1 MKFEQLI
8 ASDALIPSLPATV
21 ARIFGE
27 FQKPEPNIREI
38 TALVSGEMGL
48 TVRVLRL
55 LNSARFGSGGRIGTV
70 EAAIPLLGLKATKQ
84 LVSAAAVGGAF
95 RVVHG
100 VDMSEFWRHSLDVA
114 KIAQSLA
121 DSMRQ
126 DKGLAFTAGLLH
138 GVGDLVMKMAMP
150 DEPCMQANFSSDSGR
165 HANQV
170 AALGYSY
177 ADVGAAFAAKWR
189 FPQEIVDAI
198 QHHPDPQDDVEVDTL
213 AGILYLASWSSV
225 AHELAQDVPSLV
237 AQYPRRVAD
246 AIGCSE
252 GEERLCTQNP
262 IEWTGPEEAGD
273 FA

>member
-8 ASDALIPSLPATV
+8 ASDTLIPSLPVTV
-21 ARIFGE
+21 ALIFGE
-27 FQKPEPNIREI
+27 FQKPEPNIRQI
-38 TALVSGEMGL
+38 TNLVSSEMGL

-55 LNSARFGSGGRIGTV
+55 LNSARYGSGGRIGTM

-95 RVVHG
+95 REVPG
-100 VDMSEFWRHSLDVA
+100 VNLPEFWRHSLDVA

-150 DEPCMQANFSSDSGR
+150 DQPCMQPNFSTDSNR
-165 HANQV
+165 HAQQW
-170 AALGYSY
+170 AELGYSY

-198 QHHPDPQDDVEVDTL
+198 QHHPDPQDDAASDTL
-213 AGILYLASWSSV
+213 AGILYLASWGGR
-225 AHELAQDVPSLV
+225 AHELDLDAPSMLE
-237 AQYPRRVAD
+237 QYPRRVAN
-246 AIGCSE
+246 AIGCTE
-252 GEERLCTQNP
+252 GEARLCAEDA
-262 IEWTGPEEAGD
+262 IEWTRPEEAGD
-273 FA
+273 FS

>member
-1 MKFEQLI
+1 MKFEELI
-8 ASDALIPSLPATV
+8 ASDTLIPSLPETV
-21 ARIFGE
+21 AQIFGE
-27 FQKPEPNIREI
+27 LQKAEPNIHQI
-38 TALVSGEMGL
+38 TALVSGEVGL

-55 LNSARFGSGGRIGTV
+55 LNSARYGSGGRIGTM

-95 RVVHG
+95 RAVPG
-100 VDMSEFWRHSLDVA
+100 VNMPEFWRHSLDVA

-121 DSMRQ
+121 DSMRL

-150 DEPCMQANFSSDSGR
+150 DQPCLQPNFSTDSNR
-165 HANQV
+165 YAHQQ

-177 ADVGAAFAAKWR
+177 ADVGAAFATKWR

-198 QHHPDPQDDVEVDTL
+198 QHHPDPQNDVAADTL
-213 AGILYLASWSSV
+213 AGILYLASWGGR
-225 AHELAQDVPSLV
+225 AHELDLDTFSMLEQF
-237 AQYPRRVAD
+237 PRRVAD
-246 AIGCSE
+246 AIGCTDE
-252 GEERLCTQNP
+252 ARLCSEDA
-262 IEWTGPEEAGD
+262 IEWTRPDEAGD

>member
-1 MKFEQLI
+1 MKFDQLI
-8 ASDALIPSLPATV
+8 ASDTLIPSLPVTV
-21 ARIFGE
+21 AQIFGE
-27 FQKPEPNIREI
+27 FQKPEPNIRQI
-38 TALVSGEMGL
+38 TTLVSAEVGL

-55 LNSARFGSGGRIGTV
+55 LNSARYGSGGRIGTM

-95 RVVHG
+95 RVVPG
-100 VDMSEFWRHSLDVA
+100 VNLPEFWRHSLDVA

-121 DSMRQ
+121 GSMRL

-150 DEPCMQANFSSDSGR
+150 DEPCMQPNFAQDSNR
-165 HANQV
+165 HASQL

-198 QHHPDPQDDVEVDTL
+198 QHHPNPQDDVAADTL
-213 AGILYLASWSSV
+213 AGILYLASWGGR
-225 AHELAQDVPSLV
+225 AHELDLDTPSMLE
-237 AQYPRRVAD
+237 QYPHRVAD
-246 AIGCSE
+246 AIGCTE
-252 GEERLCTQNP
+252 EERLCSEDA
-262 IEWTGPEEAGD
+262 IEWTRPEEAGD
-273 FA
+273 FS